1 MKRLTLLL
9 PILFE
14 AISEGLYLHGDK
26 VWSKQIQV
34 LLIASWFLIAYVYA
48 NETHFSNVSRLRI
61 LGKYILL
68 YILFRVILFN
78 YVHNLAA
85 FSTIQDKL
93 ELLNLSANWYDVLG
107 YVGTVSII
115 DRIVAVASFGQWWMI
130 GLFQVICL
138 GLVYG
143 IVKNKI

>member
-1 MKRLTLLL
+1 MTRLLLIL
-9 PILFE
+9 PILLE

-26 VWSKQIQV
+26 VVSKQIQV

-85 FSTIQDKL
+85 HLPLDYI
-93 ELLNLSANWYDVLG
+93 
-107 YVGTVSII
+107 GTVSII
-115 DRIVAVASFGQWWMI
+115 DRIVAVASFGQWYMI
-130 GLFQVICL
+130 GLFQIICVVCAYYIMKGKL
-138 GLVYG
+138 
-143 IVKNKI
+143 

>member
-1 MKRLTLLL
+1 MTRLLLIL

-26 VWSKQIQV
+26 VISKQIQV
-34 LLIASWFLIAYVYA
+34 LLIASWFLIVFMFAWEA
-48 NETHFSNVSRLRI
+48 ICIGIKSKLKLLKL

-68 YILFRVILFN
+68 YVLFRVVLFN

-85 FSTIQDKL
+85 HLPLDYI
-93 ELLNLSANWYDVLG
+93 
-107 YVGTVSII
+107 GTVSII

-130 GLFQVICL
+130 GLFQIICVVCAYYIMKGKL
-138 GLVYG
+138 
-143 IVKNKI
+143 